1 MHARVLADRRPKPLL
16 ERALEIRSARPD
28 VQSRRDEVDK
38 QKVRSG
44 ATEIDEM
51 QLPFTV
57 QDKVVLSK
65 ISMAGGALAEGGEV
79 PFEVGGDDDGERLTH
94 LMLAARV
101 RGLVDDG
108 ADLKE
113 AFREIMTQVRGVISN
128 D

>member
-1 MHARVLADRRPKPLL
+1 MKAGVIRKLAQTHDRGTLD
-16 ERALEIRSARPD
+16 RAAD
-28 VQSRRDEVDK
+28 
-38 QKVRSG
+38 
-44 ATEIDEM
+44 T
-51 QLPFTV
+51 
-57 QDKVVLSK
+57 
-65 ISMAGGALAEGGEV
+65 LAEGGEV